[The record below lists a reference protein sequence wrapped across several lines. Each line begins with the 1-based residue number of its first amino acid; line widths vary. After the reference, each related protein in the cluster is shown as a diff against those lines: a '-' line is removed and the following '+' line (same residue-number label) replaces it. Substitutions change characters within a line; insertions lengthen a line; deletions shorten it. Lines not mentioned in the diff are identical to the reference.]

1 MYELWYDYVKQRYGE
16 NAKIQYMDVYSF
28 TVYVKTG
35 YIYKDIAKDV
45 QIRFDTS
52 DFESDRPLPEGKNKN
67 VIGLI
72 KDELER

>member
-35 YIYKDIAKDV
+35 YIFKDIAKDV
-45 QIRFDTS
+45 
-52 DFESDRPLPEGKNKN
+52 
-67 VIGLI
+67 
-72 KDELER
+72 